1 MTTPPLP
8 SLDDIQTAVEDAGQL
23 ALDLGPRNPTRKP
36 DGTWVTEADLAVSK
50 LLKGTL
56 AEVCPE
62 AEYLDE
68 EQGGRIGD
76 GLGWVVD
83 PIDGTTNFK
92 RGDDRWC
99 VSVALMYQGVPC
111 IGMIHQPSLGRT
123 WAAGP
128 AEARFTVDGP
138 GDVGILIGGRL
149 PRSAPRWFRMWKAT
163 RSFRSTRMT
172 GSAALDLVDV
182 ARGRAERTMAF
193 GLSLWDYAAGWLLVE
208 RAGGRLQ
215 RWQVG
220 TGWDLLVT
228 HAGGDES
235 P

>member
-1 MTTPPLP
+1 MNSPVLP
-8 SLDDIQTAVEDAGQL
+8 SLDILQEAIEEAGRL
-23 ALDLGPRNPTRKP
+23 ALDLGPRNSSRKP
-36 DGTWVTEADLAVSK
+36 DGTWVTEADLAVSR
-50 LLKGTL
+50 LLKGSL
-56 AEVCPE
+56 KRVCPE

-99 VSVALMYQGVPC
+99 VSVALMQGGLPV

-123 WAAGP
+123 WAVGP
-128 AEARFTVDGP
+128 NERRYAVDGP

-149 PRSAPRWFRMWKAT
+149 PKSVPRWWRMIRAT
-163 RSFRSTRMT
+163 GHGRSVRMT

-182 ARGRAERTMAF
+182 ACGRAERLVGF

-208 RAGGRLQ
+208 SGGGEFH
-215 RWQVG
+215 RWETG
-220 TGWDLLVT
+220 KGWDLLVT
-228 HAGGDES
+228 HACT

>member
-1 MTTPPLP
+1 MTPSPLP
-8 SLDDIQTAVEDAGQL
+8 SLDSLQVAIEEAGQL

-50 LLKGTL
+50 LLKASL
-56 AEVCPE
+56 ARVCPT

-68 EQGGRIGD
+68 EQGGHLGD

-99 VSVALMYQGVPC
+99 VSVALMRGGQPVV
-111 IGMIHQPSLGRT
+111 GMIHQPSLGRT
-123 WAAGP
+123 WSASLD
-128 AEARFTVDGP
+128 ECRYEVDGP

-149 PRSAPRWFRMWKAT
+149 PKSIPRWWRMARAT
-163 RSFRSTRMT
+163 GHGRSVRMT

-182 ARGRAERTMAF
+182 ARGRAERLAGF

-208 RAGGRLQ
+208 RGGGRLQ
-215 RWQVG
+215 RWR
-220 TGWDLLVT
+220 TAKGWDLLVT
-228 HAGGDES
+228 HAS
-235 P
+235 PS